1 MFIIKEKTNT
11 VPISMPVLVMPASK
25 KYVQSLINLWYR
37 RLSYLGLRNV
47 RKIQK
52 IVKRIE
58 FVDDTANKELD
69 ATKLC
74 KLYKLK
80 RLLRK
85 ITKVLACPLPN
96 YLLNEIYV
104 DIVKIMPVTTNR
116 D

>member
-1 MFIIKEKTNT
+1 MRKT
-11 VPISMPVLVMPASK
+11 
-25 KYVQSLINLWYR
+25 
-37 RLSYLGLRNV
+37 
-47 RKIQK
+47 QK

-74 KLYKLK
+74 ELYKLK

-85 ITKVLACPLPN
+85 TTKVSARPLPN
-96 YLLNEIYV
+96 YLLNKIYV
-104 DIVKIMPVTTNR
+104 DIVKITPITTNR

>member
-11 VPISMPVLVMPASK
+11 VPMSMLILAMPAAK
-25 KYVQSLINLWYR
+25 KYVRSLINLWHK

-58 FVDDTANKELD
+58 FVNNTTNKELD
-69 ATKLC
+69 TTKLYE
-74 KLYKLK
+74 LYKLR

-85 ITKVLACPLPN
+85 TTKVLARPLPN
-96 YLLNEIYV
+96 YLLNKIYV
-104 DIVKIMPVTTNR
+104 DIVKITPVTANR